1 MEEKEKGLVEY
12 LGVIKKRKWI
22 LVIALLIG
30 FAVSLISV
38 IATKPVYRVESAF
51 EVGFIQ
57 SEYIVE
63 CTNMAQICRTAN
75 FRNKIRETLSLPAG
89 EDVPLNA
96 KSSGPVIYLISN
108 TQFPERSVKI
118 LNTAMDIIVREHDA
132 MYKEAMKPFLSEI
145 DSYRRQIETLRSG
158 QDEVSRMYL
167 LNLRM
172 QLSQL
177 EKILAPYRTTRV
189 LSPAAVSEK
198 PVRPRPFTDIAIG
211 LLLGLLAGLFAVFS
225 REYLFPEKS

>member
-118 LNTAMDIIVREHDA
+118 LNTG
-132 MYKEAMKPFLSEI
+132 YF
-145 DSYRRQIETLRSG
+145 
-158 QDEVSRMYL
+158 
-167 LNLRM
+167 
-172 QLSQL
+172 
-177 EKILAPYRTTRV
+177 
-189 LSPAAVSEK
+189 
-198 PVRPRPFTDIAIG
+198 PVAS
-211 LLLGLLAGLFAVFS
+211 AN
-225 REYLFPEKS
+225 